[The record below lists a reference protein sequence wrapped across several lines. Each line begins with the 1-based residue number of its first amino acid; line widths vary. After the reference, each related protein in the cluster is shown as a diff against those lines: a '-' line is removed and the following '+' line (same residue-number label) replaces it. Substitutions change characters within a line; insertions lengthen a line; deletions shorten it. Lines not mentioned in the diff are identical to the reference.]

1 MLSEVSDG
9 VRAFR
14 VFLFLHC
21 GSRVLLLGKAQRIK
35 EAKEE
40 AKKEIEKYKQ
50 EREQLFQEQMKKV
63 WFTTSRVLVV
73 VRFPVWGSR

>member
-1 MLSEVSDG
+1 MLSEVGNASFRG
-9 VRAFR
+9 VFIFTFWATCY
-14 VFLFLHC
+14 LILE
-21 GSRVLLLGKAQRIK
+21 KAQRIK

-63 WFTTSRVLVV
+63 
-73 VRFPVWGSR
+73 